1 MLPHFSHD
9 NRKGSDMNEINPK
22 NRLTLR
28 SRVTKYIQN
37 NLLYLPTSILI
48 ILILGI
54 WILNKAF
61 TINYSLNK
69 FLFTL
74 VILTMIST
82 DILYIWRREMPG
94 PIPGRIVR
102 GKIAIIVGVFEL
114 VLLIFIGLVLIVVR
128 P

>member
-1 MLPHFSHD
+1 
-9 NRKGSDMNEINPK
+9 MNEINPK

-69 FLFTL
+69 FFFTL
-74 VILTMIST
+74 VILTMMST